1 MGGRPGGIKRPGGRD
16 ETAPGRVL
24 RTDVPAATVP
34 RGAFRAPQSMTLL
47 YQWLQR
53 AAKVQ
58 GNNKALVY
66 RDNYLSWRGLLHRVD
81 RRAQEFK
88 AMGIKDGA
96 WVGLMLGN
104 VPDFVILALA
114 LSKLDAAVVPIDPT
128 TGAREL
134 ELMLTAAP
142 LRALVTRPRGSEG
155 SITASGQTA
164 PPPTQPATRP
174 RASRTTVPPGTAA
187 TLAAPPG
194 AAASTGIPGVPGDAA
209 EVRRR
214 LQGTLLTCSVF
225 KRTTPDV
232 DVDPVAILFTADSL
246 GDPKAVLR
254 SEKNTTAAVEHAAS
268 ALDLTAE
275 SKILVAVPLFHA
287 YGWDLGLLPTLK
299 LGATM
304 FLEEELSARRVG
316 KLIREHNVD
325 VLPGTPQMYAELSR
339 LPTAKKLDVEPT
351 RYLAAGSRLDEVVAN
366 DFHDKYGVRLM
377 SCYHSTEAATVAI
390 DLTGKN
396 PTSVGK
402 VLDSVEVRVTGTDG
416 KPTTG
421 KEGLLWVRS
430 KALSPVSL
438 GPYDPDHGHKNGAG
452 SKKDAKAKA
461 ALPAIGAVDKQGW
474 FRTGDLG
481 KLDKNGRLFL
491 TGREDDVVKVEGKRV
506 ALGEVEGC
514 LESFPK
520 IKQAQAM
527 VVTDPLAGAMVIA
540 RVVAKTQ
547 CGAEEIIDHCA
558 RNLAPYKV
566 PRRIEFC
573 ESI

>member
-1 MGGRPGGIKRPGGRD
+1 
-16 ETAPGRVL
+16 
-24 RTDVPAATVP
+24 
-34 RGAFRAPQSMTLL
+34 
-47 YQWLQR
+47 
-53 AAKVQ
+53 
-58 GNNKALVY
+58 
-66 RDNYLSWRGLLHRVD
+66 
-81 RRAQEFK
+81 
-88 AMGIKDGA
+88 MGIKDGA

-155 SITASGQTA
+155 SITASGQTTP
-164 PPPTQPATRP
+164 PPPTPTP
-174 RASRTTVPPGTAA
+174 RSRGNRTTVPPGVAGGA
-187 TLAAPPG
+187 I
-194 AAASTGIPGVPGDAA
+194 AAAAQAASAAGTSGIDAGA

-225 KRTTPDV
+225 KRDTPDV
-232 DVDPVAILFTADSL
+232 DVDPIAILFTADSL

-254 SEKNTTAAVEHAAS
+254 SDKNSIAAVDHAIAT
-268 ALDLTAE
+268 LELTQE
-275 SKILVAVPLFHA
+275 SRILVAVPLFHA

-304 FLEEELSARRVG
+304 YLEEELSARRVG
-316 KLIREHNVD
+316 KLIREHDVD

-339 LPTAKKLDVEPT
+339 LPTAKKLELAKA
-351 RYLAAGSRLDEVVAN
+351 RYIAAGSRLEESVADE
-366 DFHDKYGVRLM
+366 FLEKYGVRLL

-390 DLTGKN
+390 DLTGKS

-402 VLDSVEVRVTGTDG
+402 PLPGVDVRVTGTDG
-416 KPTTG
+416 KPVSHKDG
-421 KEGLLWVRS
+421 ILWVRS

-438 GPYDPDHGHKNGAG
+438 GPYDAETKGTNGKSAAHGSGRSTSKGPASIG
-452 SKKDAKAKA
+452 S
-461 ALPAIGAVDKQGW
+461 VDKQGW
-474 FRTGDLG
+474 FRTGDKG
-481 KLDKNGRLFL
+481 RLDKSGRLYL
-491 TGREDDVVKVEGKRV
+491 AGREDDVVKVEGKRV

-520 IKQAQAM
+520 VKQAQAL
-527 VVTDPLAGAMVIA
+527 VVTDPLAGAMVVA
-540 RVVAKTQ
+540 RVVAKSQ

-573 ESI
+573 DVI